1 MTFPPERQIDSHS
14 HAHKGLSAAMCF
26 FTKQQM
32 LFFRPHLPDLVRS
45 LHICPSTTRAH
56 ESAPTSSHLGQQK
69 RSQPVR
75 LVRSSIY
82 TLPPQSHPIA
92 IGRYCFIGRKPCRQS
107 NQEHSLYPPRPEAT
121 TRLSSPA
128 SRAHTTRLNTT
139 PTGKSGGLTRPLH
152 RNPARMAL
160 LVLKPTSLSPSSED
174 LLCQSKSTRVSS
186 SLTLTTCLQK
196 TSQTSRSSSE
206 R

>member
-1 MTFPPERQIDSHS
+1 
-14 HAHKGLSAAMCF
+14 MCY

-32 LFFRPHLPDLVRS
+32 LFFRPHTYL
-45 LHICPSTTRAH
+45 
-56 ESAPTSSHLGQQK
+56 TSRDH
-69 RSQPVR
+69 
-75 LVRSSIY
+75 
-82 TLPPQSHPIA
+82 PQSVRALHVLMKALHKHHILDSKNDHSRFDLQSTLFRRNHTPLP
-92 IGRYCFIGRKPCRQS
+92 GRYCFIGRKPCRQS